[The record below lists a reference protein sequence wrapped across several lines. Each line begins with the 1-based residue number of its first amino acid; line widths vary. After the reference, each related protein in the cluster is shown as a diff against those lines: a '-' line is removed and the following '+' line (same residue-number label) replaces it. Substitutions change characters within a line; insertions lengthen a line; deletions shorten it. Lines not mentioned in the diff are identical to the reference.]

1 MHNTEDLIY
10 VGNAKGTAWIE
21 LSSNGKIDIYARDS
35 ISVHTENDLNFTA
48 DRDINFQAGR
58 EFNLKT
64 SSNINLDTAASL
76 RAYVA
81 LDNTITTLGNLDI
94 NTLGA
99 NKFTAGTTTDIL
111 STDNHTET
119 AKEIHMNGPQAATAT
134 ATTPLSTHK
143 LPQAASGYTSRY
155 PSVATAIADASL
167 SKRLPQHE
175 PWTYH
180 ESMDPTVFV
189 DTKTD
194 RQEPEELPAQTVALT
209 VDTFKKGQ

>member
-1 MHNTEDLIY
+1 M
-10 VGNAKGTAWIE
+10 
-21 LSSNGKIDIYARDS
+21 
-35 ISVHTENDLNFTA
+35 
-48 DRDINFQAGR
+48 
-58 EFNLKT
+58 
-64 SSNINLDTAASL
+64 
-76 RAYVA
+76 
-81 LDNTITTLGNLDI
+81 
-94 NTLGA
+94 
-99 NKFTAGTTTDIL
+99 
-111 STDNHTET
+111 
-119 AKEIHMNGPQAATAT
+119 
-134 ATTPLSTHK
+134 STHK

-175 PWTYH
+175 PWTHH